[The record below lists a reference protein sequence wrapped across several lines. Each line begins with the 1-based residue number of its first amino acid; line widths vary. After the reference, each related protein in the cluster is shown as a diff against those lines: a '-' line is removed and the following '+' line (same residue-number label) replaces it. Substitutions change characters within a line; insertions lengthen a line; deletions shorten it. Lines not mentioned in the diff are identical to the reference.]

1 MKIKFRLLIF
11 STIFTLCG
19 FFINFAQAQTTSPTP
34 PLPPPVPKS
43 KTKQPKEIE
52 PLQYIFVLQLDANSN
67 VALSVRTTPLS
78 NNLSSVADMRAV
90 SDFFDILNRSDSRN
104 AGAKTKPKPID
115 SSIVVKADP
124 NLNFGIIADFLRKT
138 RKLSDNNIRLEAS
151 NLSFDPFV
159 FIPAEQTYN
168 AAAMMIKP
176 NPLTLIVQISP
187 VGKIALNNEDQGDLS
202 DLTKLK
208 NVLAEIFKARADNG
222 VFREGANEVEQTVF
236 VKASPLLKFNDVIRI
251 ADALKESGAS
261 PVGLQIDDL

>member
-1 MKIKFRLLIF
+1 MKTKFGLLVF
-11 STIFTLCG
+11 STIFTLGG

-52 PLQYIFVLQLDANSN
+52 PLQYVFVLQLDANSN
-67 VALSVRTTPLS
+67 VALSVRNTPLS

-104 AGAKTKPKPID
+104 ASAKTKTKQIN
-115 SSIVVKADP
+115 SSIIVKADP

-138 RKLSDNNIRLEAS
+138 RKFSSNQILLEAS

-159 FIPAEQTYN
+159 FIPSDQTYN
-168 AAAMMIKP
+168 AAVMIKP

-187 VGKIALNNEDQGDLS
+187 AGKITLNMEDQGDLS
-202 DLTKLK
+202 DLSKLK
-208 NVLAEIFKARADNG
+208 NTLAEIFKERADNG

-236 VKASPLLKFNDVIRI
+236 VKASPLLKFNDVIKVV
-251 ADALKESGAS
+251 DALKESGAA